1 MPRSS
6 KTKKTKSSKSKSK
19 SSKSKPVEPV
29 VEEVVEKVVEEV
41 PVKRTRRVV
50 NRESVLAAH
59 DSLLVDLNNEIEE
72 IRKTADKKKG
82 KTGIR
87 FLKNIVTRLK
97 RLKADSARV
106 IKQKKPS
113 NRAKNSS
120 SGFMKPVPISKEM
133 CKFTGWETDVP
144 KSRVDV
150 TKYICN
156 YIKEHDLQNPADRRQ
171 IRPNSSLSK
180 LLRMKKEEKEPLTYY
195 SLQKKIQHH
204 FK

>member
-1 MPRSS
+1 MTKSS
-6 KTKKTKSSKSKSK
+6 KTKKSKSKSK
-19 SSKSKPVEPV
+19 KTKSSPV
-29 VEEVVEKVVEEV
+29 VEEVVEEVVVE
-41 PVKRTRRVV
+41 VKPKRVRRVV
-50 NRESVLAAH
+50 NKESVIT
-59 DSLLVDLNNEIEE
+59 DFDKLLEDVLSEIDEK
-72 IRKTADKKKG
+72 RKAADKTKG

-87 FLKNIVTRLK
+87 FLKNVCTRLK
-97 RLKADSARV
+97 QLKSDSTRV
-106 IKQKKPS
+106 LKQRKKTK
-113 NRAKNSS
+113 RTNSAT

-156 YIKEHDLQNPADRRQ
+156 YIKENELQNPADRRQ
-171 IRPNSSLSK
+171 IKANAPLSK
-180 LLRMKKEEKEPLTYY
+180 LLRLSKSDNEPLTYY